1 MPFKR
6 RSKRKEQPVIVT
18 GEPKDNGSIKVEKQQ
33 VKADKKENK
42 YEYKV
47 AKIGATA
54 EKSRAVAEK
63 RNALANLIKWVLIAM
78 ATVWLFMKSG
88 ALKLGGVF
96 GSIKEKISGF
106 FSK

>member
-6 RSKRKEQPVIVT
+6 RSKRKEQPVIVA
-18 GEPKDNGSIKVEKQQ
+18 GEPEDNGSIRFEKKENRVE
-33 VKADKKENK
+33 KKENK
-42 YEYKV
+42 YQYKV

-78 ATVWLFMKSG
+78 AAVWLFMKSG
-88 ALKLGGVF
+88 ALKLGGLF
-96 GSIKEKISGF
+96 GSVKEKISGF
-106 FSK
+106 FGK